1 MSDNT
6 IMGDDQA
13 QAAESSRKRAKVN
26 DSNDA
31 DMKSEPL
38 LVPQNEAGA
47 GNRTSVKR
55 RADEDEDDMELA
67 DEFEVNIR
75 AADDPE
81 KDASMDAFFFKQ
93 GQ

>member
-13 QAAESSRKRAKVN
+13 QAAESSRKHSKVN
-26 DSNDA
+26 ETKDD
-31 DMKSEPL
+31 DMSPDL
-38 LVPQNEAGA
+38 QVTPQNEAGGA
-47 GNRTSVKR
+47 TRTSVKR
-55 RADEDEDDMELA
+55 RADHDKDSMELA

-81 KDASMDAFFFKQ
+81 KDASMDAFF
-93 GQ
+93 